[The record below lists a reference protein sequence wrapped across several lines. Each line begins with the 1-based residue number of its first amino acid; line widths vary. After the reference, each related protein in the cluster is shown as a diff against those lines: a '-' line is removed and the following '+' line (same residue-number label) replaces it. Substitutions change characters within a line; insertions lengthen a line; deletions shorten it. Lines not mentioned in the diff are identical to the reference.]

1 MCIFDAVKT
10 LSTPQGAR
18 KAGFIRQL
26 SQVLAPPQ
34 ALEYWTRRLQPGGL
48 PGRARVVARRR
59 ESADAVSLVLRPGR
73 GWGGFRPGQ
82 HVNIGAEINGRR
94 ITRSYS
100 LTGIPRLDGRVTI
113 TVRKTAGG
121 KLSPHLFDHVAVG
134 DLLHIGPAY
143 GEMTLP
149 AAHDAPWLFL
159 AAGSGI
165 TPLIAMTREL
175 AAQAMPVPLA
185 LLYWA
190 RHRDELCFVEE
201 LRALAITHSDFA
213 VHFLLTGEAAA
224 AADEG
229 EGRIDV
235 AQLAALIPDL
245 AQRRVFA
252 CGPGAFVA
260 ATRTL
265 VAPNARAFECEA
277 FTPPLIVD
285 DSDATGTVQVT
296 LAASQRTLTLPRGGS
311 LLDALEAAGL
321 KPASG
326 CRMGICNSCACGK
339 RSGSTRHL
347 HTGELQHE
355 PVSALRL
362 CVNRAASDLILDL

>member
-1 MCIFDAVKT
+1 MCILAVMKT
-10 LSTPQGAR
+10 LPAPDTAHQTAL
-18 KAGFIRQL
+18 IRRL
-26 SQVLAPPQ
+26 TRVLAPPQ
-34 ALEYWTRRLQPGGL
+34 ALEYWTRRLRPGSF
-48 PGRARVVARRR
+48 PDRARVVERRR
-59 ESADAVSLVLRPGR
+59 ESAGAVTLVLRPGR

-82 HVNIGAEINGRR
+82 HVNVGAEINGRR

-100 LTGIPRLDGRVTI
+100 LTGIPRPDGRVSI
-113 TVRKTAGG
+113 TVRKTPGG
-121 KLSPHLFDHVAVG
+121 KLSPQLCDHVAVG

-175 AAQAMPVPLA
+175 AAQAMPVPLT

-190 RHRDELCFVEE
+190 RLRAELCFVDE
-201 LRALAITHSDFA
+201 LRALAIMHPAFA
-213 VHFLLTGEAAA
+213 VRFLLTGEAAA

-235 AQLAALIPDL
+235 ARLASLVPDL
-245 AQRRVFA
+245 DQRRVYA
-252 CGPGAFVA
+252 CGPGEFA
-260 ATRTL
+260 A
-265 VAPNARAFECEA
+265 AARALGAPTARTFECEA
-277 FTPPLIVD
+277 FTRPRTVE
-285 DSDATGTVQVT
+285 DSDDAGTVQVT

-326 CRMGICNSCACGK
+326 CRMGICNSCACSK

-362 CVNRAASDLILDL
+362 CVNRATSDLILDL

>member
-1 MCIFDAVKT
+1 MKT
-10 LSTPQGAR
+10 LPTPQAAR
-18 KAGFIRQL
+18 QTGLIRRL
-26 SQVLAPPQ
+26 SHVLAPPQ
-34 ALEYWTRRLQPGGL
+34 ALEYWARRLQPGGL
-48 PGRARVVARRR
+48 PDRARVVARRR

-100 LTGIPRLDGRVTI
+100 LTGIPRPDGRVTI

-121 KLSPHLFDHVAVG
+121 KLSPHLCDHVAVG

-190 RHRDELCFVEE
+190 RRRDELCFVEE

-213 VHFLLTGEAAA
+213 VNFLLTGEAAA

-235 AQLAALIPDL
+235 AQIAALIPDL
-245 AQRRVFA
+245 AQRRVFS

-260 ATRTL
+260 AARTL
-265 VAPNARAFECEA
+265 VAPNARAFHSEA
-277 FTPPLIVD
+277 FTPPPIVD
-285 DSDATGTVQVT
+285 DSDAAGTVQVT

-311 LLDALEAAGL
+311 LLVALEAAGL

-362 CVNRAASDLILDL
+362 CVNRAASDLVLDL